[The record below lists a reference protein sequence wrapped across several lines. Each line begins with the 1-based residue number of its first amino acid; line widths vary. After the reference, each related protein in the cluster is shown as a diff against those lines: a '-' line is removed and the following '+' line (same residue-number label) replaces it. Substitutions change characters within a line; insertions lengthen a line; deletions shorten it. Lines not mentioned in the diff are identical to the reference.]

1 MTKKTK
7 NVSFITERHK
17 VLGLREAEVLRTRAS
32 GDVYQFRMWVSKER
46 KYVRQSLKTDDLHIA
61 LQLAKTKALK
71 TIGVIES
78 GKRVFGVNVE
88 ELIDLFL
95 AEKKKDVENK
105 YITEGRWLII
115 RTYLKHFASFIGQN
129 TSVSSLDNQSCYDY
143 AEWRRKQKGGA
154 KDVTIKNEKA
164 TINAMMKYAH
174 KKRFTDFEVFE
185 FRKVGKNQNALERR
199 DTFDDNEYEQ
209 IRAFLRSW
217 VAKKNN
223 KDTEIRIRRMMIRDM
238 FFAASNTI
246 LRIGELVNL
255 RWSDILEYE
264 DSRDK
269 IGHLITL
276 VTIRVRS
283 QTSKVRKERV
293 VTVRGGEYFR
303 RWHNVSKYTKAN
315 DFFFTNEKGDDRI
328 LKREIYEFWKEIMDG
343 AGINH
348 QEKNITWYSCRHYGI
363 TQRLKAGANVFNLAK
378 IAGTSVA
385 QIEIHYGHFDQSM
398 SRETSLL
405 NYRYSKEGTKVLA

>member
-7 NVSFITERHK
+7 KVSFITERHK
-17 VLGLREAEVLRTRAS
+17 VLGLKEAEVLRTRAS

-46 KYVRQSLKTDDLHIA
+46 KYVRQSLKTDDLQIA

-88 ELIDLFL
+88 ELIELFL
-95 AEKKKDVENK
+95 GEKQKDVENR
-105 YITEGRWLII
+105 YITKGRWLII
-115 RTYLKHFASFIGQN
+115 RTYLKHFASFIGQT
-129 TSVSSLDNQSCYDY
+129 TSVGSLDNQSCYDY

-174 KKRFTDFEVFE
+174 KKGFTDFDVFD
-185 FRKVGKNQNALERR
+185 FRKVGKEQSALERR
-199 DTFDDNEYEQ
+199 DTFDDDEYEQ
-209 IRAFLRSW
+209 IRTFLRSW

-223 KDTEIRIRRMMIRDM
+223 KDSKIRIRRMMIRDM
-238 FFAASNTI
+238 FFAASNTL

-264 DSRDK
+264 ESRDN
-269 IGHLITL
+269 IGHRITL

-283 QTSKVRKERV
+283 QTSKVRKERII
-293 VTVRGGEYFR
+293 TVRGGEYFR
-303 RWHNVSKYTKAN
+303 RWHKASKNTKAD
-315 DFFFTNEKGDDRI
+315 DFIFINEEGNDRI
-328 LKREIYEFWKEIMDG
+328 LKREIYEYWKEIMDG

-348 QEKNITWYSCRHYGI
+348 REKNITWYSCRHYGI

-398 SRETSLL
+398 SRATSLL
-405 NYRYSKEGTKVLA
+405 NYRYSKEGTKVSA